1 MDENILKKILIIGS
15 SAVEYTLAKKLI
27 ESDNISEV
35 YVAPGNSA
43 MSEFCNVVDIR
54 ENSIQELLEFVLE
67 NAIDLTIASS
77 EAAIKSDIATIF
89 HKHNQMVFAPTQ
101 ASAAICISKSA
112 GKKFMY
118 KNKILCPK
126 FGIFDKPQLAID
138 YVKKSSIPIVVKT
151 NEHQKK
157 GVLVCNSQQIAKD
170 FIEELFETGE
180 AKVVLED
187 YILGHEFSFYI
198 ITDGYHALPLGSV
211 ATYKYEL
218 EGNGGLTT
226 ARMGAYT
233 PDYRI
238 SKQTEQKIMGNIIYP
253 TLNHLA
259 KQQTPYVG
267 ILGVDLI
274 ITDDDKLYAIEFN
287 SFLQPPDGQGIIA
300 LLNENLYSLFEACTV
315 GSFADDYEQLDI
327 SDSYA
332 ISCVIASRK
341 KDQIIQGLDDLDDS
355 TQIAHFHTRKN
366 AYLEV
371 ETSVGRNIILTRT
384 ARVLSKAVD
393 DLYDE
398 VEMIK
403 FDGIKYRKDIGGR
416 SVRLTE

>member
-1 MDENILKKILIIGS
+1 MDESKQKKVLIVGA
-15 SAVEYTLAKKLI
+15 SAVEYTLAKKLV
-27 ESDNISEV
+27 ESEDVSEV
-35 YVAPGNSA
+35 FVAPGNSA

-54 ENSIQELLEFVLE
+54 ENNIQELLEFALE

-77 EAAIKSDIATIF
+77 EAAIKSDIASIF
-89 HKHNQMVFAPTQ
+89 HKHSQMVFAPSQ
-101 ASAAICISKSA
+101 ASAAICTSKST

-118 KNKILCPK
+118 KNQILCPK

-138 YVKKSSIPIVVKT
+138 YVKKSNIPIVVKT
-151 NEHQKK
+151 NEHHKK

-170 FIEELFETGE
+170 FIEELFDTGE
-180 AKVVLED
+180 NKVVIED
-187 YILGHEFSFYI
+187 YILGHEFSFYV

-211 ATYKYEL
+211 ANYKYEL

-233 PDYRI
+233 PDYKV
-238 SKQTEQKIMGNIIYP
+238 SKQTEQKIMQKIIYP
-253 TLNHLA
+253 TLNHLV

-274 ITDDDKLYAIEFN
+274 MTDDDRLYAIEFN
-287 SFLQPPDGQGIIA
+287 SFLESPDCQGIMA
-300 LLNENLYSLFEACTV
+300 LLSENLYSLFEACTV
-315 GSFADDYEQLDI
+315 GSFADDYDHLDI

-332 ISCVIASRK
+332 VSCVIASRK

-371 ETSVGRNIILTRT
+371 ETTVGRNLILTRT

-393 DLYDE
+393 DVYDE
-398 VEMIK
+398 VELIK
-403 FDGIKYRKDIGGR
+403 FDGIKYRTDIGGHN
-416 SVRLTE
+416 VRVVE